1 MSKVVDSVEF
11 TDGGGKIE
19 KKITINLGDGVAR
32 EQSARAVQVA
42 EEAMAFAG
50 TELTD
55 NSSVNTIILACSCY
69 DYDGNPVD
77 ISAWGEW
84 FNLHIGWRDNGVS
97 GIEIEHEDSNEM
109 YTLVDGYN
117 ELFWDYFGYYMG
129 IYVSYRNAKYVW
141 TDVLGFKFTNVVARS
156 TSYAL
161 LEALSKGGNIL
172 KIEGAPVDVSI
183 LNKVFLACYVENRD
197 GLPVDISHERWSVRH
212 NFDEDGY
219 LLSLSLI
226 DNETGRLFTIH
237 NGSQSF
243 YLGGNLYLYLYAD
256 INFLRENDYSV
267 DGINFSFTSTTME
280 SSQYSLFKAFE
291 RLTGT
296 EEASSALDKANEA
309 KEEASSALDKAN
321 EAKEEASSAL
331 DKANGEMI
339 AQDPTGEYIPQML
352 VLNADGSVY
361 KGDLQD
367 LSVSGGTFNGLSTR
381 IETKYF
387 KLKSPEGLQIIGYL
401 PQGTG
406 PGGKKYELTPNA
418 VSVRQNIP
426 LLLYEDL
433 LKKQEAMNQERDA
446 QNIILRNFM
455 TNGSK
460 PTMVWR
466 NEGDTHYT
474 IEYSKKWADT
484 PNMFRT
490 DDGKLQDILMLDCEG
505 VSTFYKAFELEGY
518 LAFLSRKLRS
528 VKGICNYGNV
538 ASFERMFYSSAGNIE
553 EIQFIPE
560 KVTKKV
566 KVASMFGEL
575 RKLTS
580 VNIEDVEFTSVD
592 ESANFMFVFC
602 GVKKLVMP
610 ALPGVVTIFG
620 MFQECYRLEYL
631 DMSKF
636 DFSNVTD
643 SLDLSASYRLEHLTG
658 IKNMKKSCKVGN
670 SPLLTY
676 ESIMNCINGLYDL
689 TEDDDYTPQSLT
701 LHSNAYAKLSDEDI
715 EIATN
720 KGWNI
725 IEA

>member
-1 MSKVVDSVEF
+1 MSKVVDSVEL
-11 TDGGGKIE
+11 TDGGGKVE

-32 EQSARAVQVA
+32 EQSAQALQKA
-42 EEAMAFAG
+42 EEALVFAG
-50 TELTD
+50 IGVTND
-55 NSSVNTIILACSCY
+55 YSVNRIIRACSCY
-69 DYDGNPVD
+69 YYDGALAEID
-77 ISAWGEW
+77 GW
-84 FNLHIGWRDNGVS
+84 FYLHIGRGDNGVTDL
-97 GIEIEHEDSNEM
+97 EIESEYGELH
-109 YTLVDGYN
+109 TLVDGYN
-117 ELFWDYFGYYMG
+117 EFFWDNFGRYMR
-129 IYVSYRNAKYVW
+129 IYVSYRNAEFAG
-141 TDVLGFKFTNVVARS
+141 TDSLGFTFTNVVARP

-161 LEALSKGGNIL
+161 LEALQKGGNIL
-172 KIEGAPVDVSI
+172 KIEGAPVDFSL
-183 LNKVFLACYVENRD
+183 LNSVFLACYTESSECY
-197 GLPVDISHERWSVRH
+197 GMPVDISDKRWSVH
-212 NFDEDGY
+212 DNDYDDNGY
-219 LLSLSLI
+219 PVNILLI
-226 DNETGRLFTIH
+226 DNDTGDQYVIVDGA
-237 NGSQSF
+237 NSF
-243 YLGGNLYLYLYAD
+243 ESNDGLCTCYLYAD
-256 INFLRENDYSV
+256 IAFMQENDVSV
-267 DGINFSFTSTTME
+267 DGIHFSFTTTTME
-280 SSQYSLFKAFE
+280 SSQYALWRALE
-291 RLTGT
+291 RLRST
-296 EEASSALDKANEA
+296 ENQVSSALN
-309 KEEASSALDKAN
+309 KAN

-367 LSVSGGTFNGLSTR
+367 LSVSGGNFNGLSNR

-401 PQGTG
+401 PHGTG
-406 PGGKKYELTPNA
+406 PGVSGKYEFTPNA

-433 LKKQEAMNQERDA
+433 LKKQEVMNQERDA
-446 QNIILRNFM
+446 QNLVMGNYMIHGKTPM
-455 TNGSK
+455 
-460 PTMVWR
+460 MMWR
-466 NEGDTHYT
+466 NEGDTRYT
-474 IEYSKKWADT
+474 VEYEKKWADT
-484 PNMFRT
+484 PNMFKT

-505 VSTFYKAFELEGY
+505 VSTFYKAFELTKGGY
-518 LAFLSRKLRS
+518 EFLYRKLRS

-538 ASFERMFYSSAGNIE
+538 ASFERMFYKSGGNIE

-580 VNIEDVEFTSVD
+580 VNIEDVEFTSVE

-602 GVKKLVMP
+602 GVKKLIMP

-643 SLDLSASYRLEHLTG
+643 PLDLSASYRLEHLTG
-658 IKNMKKSCKVGN
+658 IKNIKMSCKIGN

-676 ESIMNCINGLYDL
+676 DSIMDIINGLYDL